1 MEKENIDILCFSTD
15 VRGTHISEMANY
27 AISNFGANYFE
38 VGQISGRA
46 YGIPTVTN
54 SGSPLPF
61 PVLRS
66 NIVLLCLTA
75 AENPDHTFHLP
86 SLMFGD
92 ESYLDD
98 DMLSTWIKES
108 GFGEIPNLI
117 FERHN
122 HYCKSPI
129 IGRWYYCLGKI
140 FAGSMVTE
148 SPNIDKKSR
157 NAAMTLKEFREEWE
171 KLIKTPILKGDD
183 DTELISLRTPKLHSH
198 GIMENVLREQ
208 GKITA
213 EEVIVDVLW
222 RDLFV
227 DYKYVPGD
235 ANHIVVTKE
244 EFIEFTQK

>member
-27 AISNFGANYFE
+27 ALNYFNANYGAL
-38 VGQISGRA
+38 GQISGRA

-54 SGSPLPF
+54 SGSPLPL

-75 AENPDHTFHLP
+75 AENPDYTFHLP

-92 ESYLDD
+92 VSYLDD

-117 FERHN
+117 FERHDQ
-122 HYCKSPI
+122 YCKSPVL
-129 IGRWYYCLGKI
+129 GKLYHYLGKI
-140 FAGSMVTE
+140 FSTSTVTE
-148 SPNIDKKSR
+148 SPNIDQKSR
-157 NAAMTLKEFREEWE
+157 AAAMTLQRFREEWE
-171 KLIKTPILKGDD
+171 KLIKTPILKGEDE
-183 DTELISLRTPKLHSH
+183 TELVSLRTPKIHSH
-198 GIMENVLREQ
+198 WIMENVLREQ

-213 EEVIVDVLW
+213 EEVIVDDLW
-222 RDLFV
+222 CDLFEN
-227 DYKYVPGD
+227 YKYVPGD
-235 ANHIVVTKE
+235 ANHIIVTLQE
-244 EFIEFTQK
+244 YNAFTQK

>member
-1 MEKENIDILCFSTD
+1 MEEKNIDILCFSTD
-15 VRGTHISEMANY
+15 VRGTHVSEMANY
-27 AISNFGANYFE
+27 AISNFAANYFE
-38 VGQISGRA
+38 VEQISGRA

-75 AENPDHTFHLP
+75 SENPDHTFHLP

-117 FERHN
+117 FERHD
-122 HYCKSPI
+122 HYCKSPVL
-129 IGRWYYCLGKI
+129 GRWYYCLGKI
-140 FAGSMVTE
+140 FDRPIVTE
-148 SPNIDKKSR
+148 TSNIYNNPKAISFQR
-157 NAAMTLKEFREEWE
+157 FREEWE
-171 KLIKTPILKGDD
+171 RLTKTPILKGEDE
-183 DTELISLRTPKLHSH
+183 TELISLRTPTLHSH
-198 GIMENVLREQ
+198 PIEENVLREQ

-222 RDLFV
+222 RDLFE

-244 EFIEFTQK
+244 EFIEFFEK

>member
-27 AISNFGANYFE
+27 ALNYFNANYGE
-38 VGQISGRA
+38 VGQISGCS

-54 SGSPLPF
+54 SGSPLPA

-117 FERHN
+117 FERHDQ
-122 HYCKSPI
+122 YCKSPI
-129 IGRWYYCLGKI
+129 LGRLYYCLGKI
-140 FAGSMVTE
+140 FAGSIVTE

-171 KLIKTPILKGDD
+171 KLIKTPILKGED
-183 DTELISLRTPKLHSH
+183 DTELISLRTPTLHSH

-235 ANHIVVTKE
+235 RNHIVVTKE
-244 EFIEFTQK
+244 EFIEFFEK

>member
-1 MEKENIDILCFSTD
+1 MEKEKNDILCFSTD

-75 AENPDHTFHLP
+75 SENPDHTFHLP

-92 ESYLDD
+92 VSYLDD

-244 EFIEFTQK
+244 EFIEFFEK

>member
-1 MEKENIDILCFSTD
+1 MEKGNIDILCFSTD

-27 AISNFGANYFE
+27 AVSNFGANYFS

-54 SGSPLPF
+54 YGSPLPA

-92 ESYLDD
+92 VSYLDD
-98 DMLSTWIKES
+98 DILSTWIKES

-117 FERHN
+117 FERHD
-122 HYCKSPI
+122 HYCKSPVL
-129 IGRWYYCLGKI
+129 GRLYYCLGKI
-140 FAGSMVTE
+140 FDRPIVTE
-148 SPNIDKKSR
+148 TSNIYNNPKAISFQR
-157 NAAMTLKEFREEWE
+157 FREEWE
-171 KLIKTPILKGDD
+171 RLTKTPILKGEDE
-183 DTELISLRTPKLHSH
+183 TELISLRTPTLHSH
-198 GIMENVLREQ
+198 PIEENVLRKQ
-208 GKITA
+208 GKIA
-213 EEVIVDVLW
+213 HEEVIVDDLW
-222 RDLFV
+222 CDLFE

-235 ANHIVVTKE
+235 RNHIIVTRWE
-244 EFIEFTQK
+244 YDAFTQKTK

>member
-1 MEKENIDILCFSTD
+1 M
-15 VRGTHISEMANY
+15 
-27 AISNFGANYFE
+27 
-38 VGQISGRA
+38 
-46 YGIPTVTN
+46 
-54 SGSPLPF
+54 
-61 PVLRS
+61 
-66 NIVLLCLTA
+66 
-75 AENPDHTFHLP
+75 
-86 SLMFGD
+86 GD

-140 FAGSMVTE
+140 FSGSIVTE

-244 EFIEFTQK
+244 EFIEFFEK

>member
-15 VRGTHISEMANY
+15 VRGTHVSEMANY
-27 AISNFGANYFE
+27 AISNFAANYFE

-92 ESYLDD
+92 VSYLDD

-157 NAAMTLKEFREEWE
+157 AAAMTLQQFREEWE
-171 KLIKTPILKGDD
+171 NLLKTPILKGDD
-183 DTELISLRTPKLHSH
+183 DTELVSLRTPTLHSH
-198 GIMENVLREQ
+198 YIMENVLREQ

-213 EEVIVDVLW
+213 EEVVVDVLW
-222 RDLFV
+222 SDLFS

-235 ANHIVVTKE
+235 ADHIVVTKRE
-244 EFIEFTQK
+244 YIEFL

>member
-27 AISNFGANYFE
+27 ALNYFNANYGE
-38 VGQISGRA
+38 VGQISGCA

-54 SGSPLPF
+54 SGSPLPL

-92 ESYLDD
+92 VSYLDD
-98 DMLSTWIKES
+98 DILSTWIKEA

-117 FERHN
+117 FERHDQ
-122 HYCKSPI
+122 YCKSPI
-129 IGRWYYCLGKI
+129 LGRLYYCLDKI
-140 FAGSMVTE
+140 FDKPIVTE
-148 SPNIDKKSR
+148 TSNIDNNPK
-157 NAAMTLKEFREEWE
+157 AMTLQKLREEWE
-171 KLIKTPILKGDD
+171 RLTKTPILKGDD
-183 DTELISLRTPKLHSH
+183 DTELISLRTPTLHSH

-222 RDLFV
+222 RDLFS

-235 ANHIVVTKE
+235 RNHIIVTLQE
-244 EFIEFTQK
+244 YNAFTQNNG

>member
-75 AENPDHTFHLP
+75 SENPDHTFHLP

-92 ESYLDD
+92 VSYLDD

-157 NAAMTLKEFREEWE
+157 NAAMTIKEFREEWE

-183 DTELISLRTPKLHSH
+183 DTELISLRTPTLHSH